1 MHPKYSLLKIER
13 RWIVPFELIPDLS
26 TSRVRKYEDKYL
38 EGGRLR
44 LRTIH
49 EHQVEP
55 IYKLSKKYICRDGGY
70 ESVVITFLS
79 RAEHDSMQIIPSVKV
94 CKNRYSLDGGF
105 LDIYEF
111 PKQRHAIFE
120 MEFDSSDSAAA
131 FVPPTFVGSEVT
143 RNMVFNGY
151 ALAFSIV

>member
-1 MHPKYSLLKIER
+1 MHPKYSLLKFER
-13 RWIVPFELIPDLS
+13 RWVVSFELIPNLS
-26 TSRVRKYEDKYL
+26 TSRVRRIEDKYL

-49 EHQVEP
+49 EQRLES

-70 ESVVITFLS
+70 ESVVITYLS
-79 RAEHDSMQIIPSVKV
+79 KAEHDSILVIPGVEVRKD
-94 CKNRYSLDGGF
+94 RYCIDDGF
-105 LDIYEF
+105 LDIYDF

-120 MEFDSSDSAAA
+120 MEFDSSEDAAA

-151 ALAFSIV
+151 ALAFSIA

>member
-13 RWIVPFELIPDLS
+13 RWVVFFEHIPDLS
-26 TSRVRKYEDKYL
+26 TVRVRRIEDKYL

-49 EHQVEP
+49 EQQLES

-79 RAEHDSMQIIPSVKV
+79 KAEHDSILVIPGVEV
-94 CKNRYSLDGGF
+94 CKDRYSLDNGF

-120 MEFDSSDSAAA
+120 MEFDSEEDAAV
-131 FVPPTFVGSEVT
+131 FVPPTFVGGEVT

-151 ALAFSIV
+151 ALAFSIA